1 MTSDCAGALIPASR
15 GFGKRF
21 PCGPSDVFAAG
32 VRSLCCSR
40 SEGGGGARIRIV
52 TDFWQ
57 DGPVTITAAA
67 DGSALGNPG
76 PAGWAWYVNDDCW
89 RAGGWPHGTNNQGEL
104 MAVLDLLRATAHL
117 RHEDLHIL
125 CDSQY
130 VINSITK
137 WMPGWKRK
145 GWRKADGKP
154 VLNVDLLKE
163 LDREL
168 AGRKYRFEWVK
179 GHAGHDLNE
188 AADERA
194 RAAATAYQQG
204 VAARSG
210 PGFPGTHHA
219 PAGGSSIPG
228 KAPAAAQPPA
238 AASSEPDPFSQQDTT
253 EQEAGHLTDPRQER
267 SPKEPAPE
275 EFTQLDFTQLDGAF
289 DLAGA
294 AGRAEAA
301 PPEALVEEL
310 ERELLGP
317 LVRGDIGRTA
327 VLLHPDF
334 LEIGSSGRVWTRDAM
349 MMALEEDPG
358 ERTDI
363 EILGADR
370 IGTST
375 VLLTYR
381 SYARSGTTLR
391 SSLWVLD
398 GGRWRLR
405 FHQGTP
411 EA

>member
-1 MTSDCAGALIPASR
+1 MLWR
-15 GFGKRF
+15 
-21 PCGPSDVFAAG
+21 
-32 VRSLCCSR
+32 RSNVD
-40 SEGGGGARIRIV
+40 G
-52 TDFWQ
+52 FWQ
-57 DGPVTITAAA
+57 DGLVTITAAA

-117 RHEDLHIL
+117 PGEDLRIL

-154 VLNVDLLKE
+154 VLNVELLKE

-168 AGRKYRFEWVK
+168 AGRVYTFEWVK
-179 GHAGHDLNE
+179 GHAGHELNE

-210 PGFPGTHHA
+210 PGFPGGHHPGAHHA
-219 PAGGSSIPG
+219 AAHHAAEHQPAATPSGSGHAADGQPSGIGFPPATLDIPTAAPGRPVPGAGGG
-228 KAPAAAQPPA
+228 APAAGAGRPRATP
-238 AASSEPDPFSQQDTT
+238 EPLP
-253 EQEAGHLTDPRQER
+253 
-267 SPKEPAPE
+267 
-275 EFTQLDFTQLDGAF
+275 AF
-289 DLAGA
+289 DELDLFSELDSDALDMAEATQQAGA
-294 AGRAEAA
+294 I

-334 LEIGSSGRVWTRDAM
+334 MEIGSSGRVWTRDAM

-370 IGTST
+370 IGTSA

-381 SYARSGTTLR
+381 SFARSGTTLR

>member
-1 MTSDCAGALIPASR
+1 M
-15 GFGKRF
+15 
-21 PCGPSDVFAAG
+21 
-32 VRSLCCSR
+32 
-40 SEGGGGARIRIV
+40 
-52 TDFWQ
+52 
-57 DGPVTITAAA
+57 TITAAA

-117 RHEDLHIL
+117 PGEDLRIL

-154 VLNVDLLKE
+154 VMNVELLKE

-168 AGRKYRFEWVK
+168 AGRTYIFEWVK

-210 PGFPGTHHA
+210 PGFPGGHHPGVHHEGTAGHSLDAQSQTGVGLPPATLDIPAAA
-219 PAGGSSIPG
+219 PAG
-228 KAPAAAQPPA
+228 PAAAPGRNTPA
-238 AASSEPDPFSQQDTT
+238 GAGRRPRATPEPVSAFDELDLFSQLDN
-253 EQEAGHLTDPRQER
+253 EALEV
-267 SPKEPAPE
+267 
-275 EFTQLDFTQLDGAF
+275 
-289 DLAGA
+289 
-294 AGRAEAA
+294 AEATQQA
-301 PPEALVEEL
+301 GSIPPEALVEEL

-334 LEIGSSGRVWTRDAM
+334 MEIGSSGRVWTRDAM

-358 ERTDI
+358 ERTEI

-370 IGTST
+370 IGAGA

-381 SYARSGTTLR
+381 SFARSGSTLR

>member
-1 MTSDCAGALIPASR
+1 M
-15 GFGKRF
+15 
-21 PCGPSDVFAAG
+21 
-32 VRSLCCSR
+32 
-40 SEGGGGARIRIV
+40 
-52 TDFWQ
+52 
-57 DGPVTITAAA
+57 TITAAA

-104 MAVLDLLRATAHL
+104 MAVLDLFRATAHVPD
-117 RHEDLHIL
+117 EDLRVL

-154 VLNVDLLKE
+154 VLNVELLKE

-188 AADERA
+188 AADVRA

-210 PGFPGTHHA
+210 PGF
-219 PAGGSSIPG
+219 AG
-228 KAPAAAQPPA
+228 APAAVSPA
-238 AASSEPDPFSQQDTT
+238 AASTASASSAASAAGASAPGAASTAVRTAAAPVSAAPESPFGQAPYEEPDLFSELETDVFAVAEDTG
-253 EQEAGHLTDPRQER
+253 A
-267 SPKEPAPE
+267 EPN
-275 EFTQLDFTQLDGAF
+275 
-289 DLAGA
+289 
-294 AGRAEAA
+294 
-301 PPEALVEEL
+301 PEAIVEAL
-310 ERELLGP
+310 ERELAGP
-317 LVRGDIGRTA
+317 DARSDIGRTG

-334 LEIGSSGRVWTRDAM
+334 MEIGSSGRVWTRDAM
-349 MMALEEDPG
+349 MMAMEEDPG
-358 ERTDI
+358 HHTEL

-370 IGTST
+370 IGTSA

-381 SYARSGTTLR
+381 SYSRSGTVLR

>member
-1 MTSDCAGALIPASR
+1 M
-15 GFGKRF
+15 
-21 PCGPSDVFAAG
+21 
-32 VRSLCCSR
+32 
-40 SEGGGGARIRIV
+40 
-52 TDFWQ
+52 
-57 DGPVTITAAA
+57 TITAAA

-104 MAVLDLLRATAHL
+104 MAVLDLFRATAHMPD
-117 RHEDLHIL
+117 EDLRVL

-154 VLNVDLLKE
+154 VLNVELLKE

-168 AGRKYRFEWVK
+168 AGRKYSFEWVK

-188 AADERA
+188 AADVRA

-210 PGFPGTHHA
+210 PGFAGA
-219 PAGGSSIPG
+219 PAPGAAAGAAANSAASATGSAGAGTAVRTAARSAVPASASTPASESAS
-228 KAPAAAQPPA
+228 APAAASATGADFAGQGLFGRGDAQQSLFGQA
-238 AASSEPDPFSQQDTT
+238 AFEEPDLFSELET
-253 EQEAGHLTDPRQER
+253 EVFPADEGSGTETIPEVIVEA
-267 SPKEPAPE
+267 
-275 EFTQLDFTQLDGAF
+275 
-289 DLAGA
+289 
-294 AGRAEAA
+294 
-301 PPEALVEEL
+301 L
-310 ERELLGP
+310 ERELALP
-317 LVRGDIGRTA
+317 DTRSDIGRTG

-334 LEIGSSGRVWTRDAM
+334 MEIGNSGRVWTRDAM

-358 ERTDI
+358 HHTEL

-370 IGTST
+370 IGASA

-381 SYARSGTTLR
+381 SYSRSGTVLR

>member
-1 MTSDCAGALIPASR
+1 
-15 GFGKRF
+15 
-21 PCGPSDVFAAG
+21 
-32 VRSLCCSR
+32 
-40 SEGGGGARIRIV
+40 
-52 TDFWQ
+52 
-57 DGPVTITAAA
+57 VTITAAA

-117 RHEDLHIL
+117 PGEDLRIL

-154 VLNVDLLKE
+154 VLNVELLKE

-168 AGRKYRFEWVK
+168 AGRTYTFEWVK

-210 PGFPGTHHA
+210 PGFPGGQHPGTSGRAAAPQPASGAGLPPATLDIPPAA
-219 PAGGSSIPG
+219 PAR
-228 KAPAAAQPPA
+228 PAAAPGDVQA
-238 AASSEPDPFSQQDTT
+238 VRGADAS
-253 EQEAGHLTDPRQER
+253 GRPRAT
-267 SPKEPAPE
+267 PAPVPAFE
-275 EFTQLDFTQLDGAF
+275 ELDLFSELDNEA
-289 DLAGA
+289 LEV
-294 AGRAEAA
+294 AEATQQA
-301 PPEALVEEL
+301 GSVPPEALVEEL

-334 LEIGSSGRVWTRDAM
+334 MEIGSSGRVWTRDAM

-363 EILGADR
+363 EILGAER
-370 IGTST
+370 IGTSA

-381 SYARSGTTLR
+381 SFARSGTTLR

-398 GGRWRLR
+398 GDRWRLR